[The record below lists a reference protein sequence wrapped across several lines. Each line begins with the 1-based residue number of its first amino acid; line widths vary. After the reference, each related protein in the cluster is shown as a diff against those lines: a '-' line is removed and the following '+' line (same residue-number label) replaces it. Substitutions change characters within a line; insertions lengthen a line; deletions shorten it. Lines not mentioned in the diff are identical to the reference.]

1 MESESGM
8 VRARGR
14 KVQTENHFRAAEP
27 NRDLRRLKMC
37 NFADHRPSYTVSSD
51 GYSPVTGNAYDS
63 MLY

>member
-14 KVQTENHFRAAEP
+14 KVQTENHFRAAEL
-27 NRDLRRLKMC
+27 NRY
-37 NFADHRPSYTVSSD
+37 AVSSD